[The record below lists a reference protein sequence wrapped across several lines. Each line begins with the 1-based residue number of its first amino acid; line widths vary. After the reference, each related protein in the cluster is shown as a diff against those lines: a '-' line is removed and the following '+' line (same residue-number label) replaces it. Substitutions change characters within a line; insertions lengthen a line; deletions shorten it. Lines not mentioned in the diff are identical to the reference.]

1 MAYAADTGGLS
12 ADSILTFEDLEVD
25 PFYSSDGD
33 TPLQVWKHSDY
44 IRDLLKKRAQTMP
57 GLRL

>member
-33 TPLQVWKHSDY
+33 TPLQVWKH
-44 IRDLLKKRAQTMP
+44 
-57 GLRL
+57 